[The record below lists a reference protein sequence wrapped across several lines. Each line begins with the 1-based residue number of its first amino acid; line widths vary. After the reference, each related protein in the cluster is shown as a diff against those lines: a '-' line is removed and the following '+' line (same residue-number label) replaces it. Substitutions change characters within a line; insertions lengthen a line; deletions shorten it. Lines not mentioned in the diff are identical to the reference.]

1 MDATGLNRIVVSTG
15 DLERRI
21 AQWVGGFE
29 VAGAESSVIAAH
41 GRRPPLL
48 GEPVDPS
55 TPTEEAMVGLWRQ
68 LLGIEVIGAQ
78 DNFFELGGN
87 SLLLTQLVA
96 LMRRTFQVDL
106 SLAELFNTPT
116 VADIAA
122 QIEQQSEL
130 FTDAD
135 REVGEI

>member
-1 MDATGLNRIVVSTG
+1 
-15 DLERRI
+15 
-21 AQWVGGFE
+21 
-29 VAGAESSVIAAH
+29 
-41 GRRPPLL
+41 
-48 GEPVDPS
+48 
-55 TPTEEAMVGLWRQ
+55 
-68 LLGIEVIGAQ
+68 
-78 DNFFELGGN
+78 
-87 SLLLTQLVA
+87 
-96 LMRRTFQVDL
+96 MRRTFQVDL